1 MTTNIEKLDNFAK
14 VLDKYDI
21 WRFLRVAAW
30 IKRFIN
36 NFQETNC
43 NGLLKTEKIEQPRKF

>member
-30 IKRFIN
+30 IKGFIN